1 MTDQPPTDTS
11 DPPTES
17 PAKDEEREH
26 VVARYGRMKHIGM
39 FRHDLDPP
47 PKMAETVVLRT
58 DRGAELGKVLAC
70 VGGSCSRCLNPRSL
84 NSYVAACGS
93 DYPFGRKGKVLRI
106 ATPQDFNDQQ
116 HLDRSASEEAGF
128 CRQQIASLGMDMK
141 IVDVE
146 HLLGGERIVFFFTA
160 EHRVDFRELVRKLA
174 AEYHTRIEM
183 RQVGARDE
191 ARLVADYE
199 RCGRRCCCQEF
210 LKFLKPVSMR
220 MAKPQKATLDPAK
233 ISGRCGRLM
242 CCLRYEDAIYAELAA
257 SLPRKNMWI
266 RTAEDVVA
274 KVADVQVLTQLVR
287 LILPDRTHAVVH
299 NDEIIERD
307 IPEPSPEEMVSRREP
322 LQEAPAPG
330 ASRAAAKVN
339 AEEPQTDIR
348 KPAADKAGVPSEQA
362 EGKPK
367 RRKRGRGRRGK
378 DKPAARPEALSAPP
392 QSRPKSSAQAP
403 SPSGSPEQK
412 AAGEGGEQ
420 PKPKRKRR
428 RRRRKP
434 RGQRGQANQNTQGG
448 SGGTKSD

>member
-1 MTDQPPTDTS
+1 MSDQPPTDTS

-70 VGGSCSRCLNPRSL
+70 VGGSCSRCLDPRSL

-116 HLDRSASEEAGF
+116 HLDRSASEEADF
-128 CRQQIASLGMDMK
+128 CRKQIDGLGMEMK
-141 IVDVE
+141 IIDVE

-220 MAKPQKATLDPAK
+220 MAKTQKATLDPAK

-307 IPEPSPEEMVSRREP
+307 IPEPSPEEMASRQRPLEVARDRPMPISEP
-322 LQEAPAPG
+322 EAPAAEATDRG
-330 ASRAAAKVN
+330 EGVTAK
-339 AEEPQTDIR
+339 ADA
-348 KPAADKAGVPSEQA
+348 PAKQA

-367 RRKRGRGRRGK
+367 RRKRRRGRRGK
-378 DKPAARPEALSAPP
+378 DKPAARPEAQSAPP
-392 QSRPKSSAQAP
+392 QSGPKSSAQAP
-403 SPSGSPEQK
+403 SPSGSPEPK
-412 AAGEGGEQ
+412 PAGEGEGQ

-434 RGQRGQANQNTQGG
+434 RGQANQNTQGG
-448 SGGTKSD
+448 SDAKKSD